1 MAAPAPAAASAATPD
16 PIDIARLQGLLGKDL
31 ESLPVTQVINSPP
44 PPPPPPRSAKSPV
57 PRTPGTHVTH
67 SHDHAGNLSL
77 AYSNSLSYS
86 QVDLGDTQADA
97 VLFGLTPSDRPAD
110 PVLMS
115 ASELDLEM
123 VRGTPEGSPRSRSR
137 SRSRSPSPSP
147 SPGDPAGHNP
157 LAHMPF
163 SSRMPMSLAQMFDVA
178 SSPRRPLA
186 GGTSLPPTP
195 SAAGATRLMARALS
209 RMPSSLLPPTALGE
223 EEEEED
229 HDDDDETTPMGS
241 PTQADAARLYVPMQ
255 ESQEAHERE
264 SRKRRHRG
272 RRNAPFGGSVSPV
285 VFSSSFAARPQ
296 ESEDEMLSDGEE
308 IRRRAD
314 RARRKGDE
322 EVKRLFMAVKGGRV
336 ENTGRARSEGAKTSV
351 RGGERPVGAAL
362 KRRQTKSASPAGED
376 TGDEEEEEAEAPAV
390 ALNVSTEEDDVSLPM
405 NQPRT
410 AARNAPENAPEKQRP
425 SAPQYTQLLPQAW
438 ESLHQVPIAAAIRR
452 TRPTPTALRHESSAL
467 SERPPSRGYA
477 AAASPPGS
485 AVADSQQLPPLPG
498 PPQKTWLRSLP
509 PFNIPSPPHRILPEF
524 VRETSGLVA
533 PEMTSSPAPLRTM
546 VPETSP
552 CRREEGG
559 GAAGKRK
566 RRLSPGEDRVPCSVE
581 ETRGFGAMEAAAGFL
596 SSRPEPDDVDMLEIV
611 ADVGAGRDLE
621 GMGVTP
627 RAGWVDSG
635 RGRRRSAKRVKV
647 TPKPADVARLGS
659 KSRPLIR
666 KTRSSGG
673 LGVVAAPDTPTPV
686 TAAAAAA
693 MDTDDDEADVLV
705 SRDPAFSLSVALPP
719 PPSSLAAV
727 APGRVFAL
735 FRDGRNSY
743 HPATVKGGDPYTG
756 TVRVVFDDGTED
768 LLERAYVRALDLRVG
783 DCVKVD
789 IKGMKKVTW
798 EVQGFADTAAEGT
811 YSDCRGHTTVLVKA
825 RKTAGAGEAS
835 EVQVTNMYLVKGMWK
850 EFDNRVYRGSL
861 SLSQVATPEGDC
873 GPPITPSKVH
883 GRTPVSASLGR
894 TLGGGLFAGMVFA
907 LSFGDKESVKK
918 AVTTKILQNGGRIVD
933 VGFEELFYDIDRPT
947 TTTTTASSSF
957 SSSDTTAAATSPIHF
972 TPRPETNHVGFT
984 AVIADAHSRRAKFLQ
999 ALALGLPCLAPRW
1012 IEDCCRRSNV
1022 VDWEHY
1028 LLPAGESRYLGTVRS
1043 RVLER
1048 YDARTAWMR
1057 VVVAKRERL
1066 LRGRGV
1072 VVVAG
1077 GGARACE
1084 RRKPYLFLTY
1094 ALGAARVARA
1104 VDLEGAQMV
1113 LEAGEKWDFVY
1124 VEAKDKEQAEKM
1136 WSGGGGGKGKVKVKV
1151 VDDEWVVQSLIL
1163 GRLIADD

>member
-1 MAAPAPAAASAATPD
+1 
-16 PIDIARLQGLLGKDL
+16 
-31 ESLPVTQVINSPP
+31 
-44 PPPPPPRSAKSPV
+44 
-57 PRTPGTHVTH
+57 
-67 SHDHAGNLSL
+67 
-77 AYSNSLSYS
+77 
-86 QVDLGDTQADA
+86 
-97 VLFGLTPSDRPAD
+97 
-110 PVLMS
+110 
-115 ASELDLEM
+115 
-123 VRGTPEGSPRSRSR
+123 
-137 SRSRSPSPSP
+137 
-147 SPGDPAGHNP
+147 
-157 LAHMPF
+157 
-163 SSRMPMSLAQMFDVA
+163 
-178 SSPRRPLA
+178 
-186 GGTSLPPTP
+186 
-195 SAAGATRLMARALS
+195 MARALS
-209 RMPSSLLPPTALGE
+209 RMPSSLLPPTVLGE
-223 EEEEED
+223 DEGED
-229 HDDDDETTPMGS
+229 DHHLDETTPIGS
-241 PTQADAARLYVPMQ
+241 PTQADGARAYVPMQ

-264 SRKRRHRG
+264 SRKRR
-272 RRNAPFGGSVSPV
+272 RNAPFAGSVSPV

-296 ESEDEMLSDGEE
+296 DSEDEMLSDGEE

-336 ENTGRARSEGAKTSV
+336 DRGKARARSEDAKTSE
-351 RGGERPVGAAL
+351 RGGGRPAAAL
-362 KRRQTKSASPAGED
+362 KRRQTKSASPASED
-376 TGDEEEEEAEAPAV
+376 TGDEEAPAV
-390 ALNVSTEEDDVSLPM
+390 ALNVSTVTAEEDDVSLPM
-405 NQPRT
+405 GRPRT
-410 AARNAPENAPEKQRP
+410 VAVAAAPENAP
-425 SAPQYTQLLPQAW
+425 APQYTQLLPQAW

-452 TRPTPTALRHESSAL
+452 TRPAPTAPRHDSSTL
-467 SERPPSRGYA
+467 SERPPSRGYTA
-477 AAASPPGS
+477 TAAASPP
-485 AVADSQQLPPLPG
+485 ADSQQLPPLPG
-498 PPQKTWLRSLP
+498 PQKTWLRSLP

-552 CRREEGG
+552 CRREEGAG
-559 GAAGKRK
+559 RAAGKRK
-566 RRLSPGEDRVPCSVE
+566 RRFSPGEDRVPCSVE

-611 ADVGAGRDLE
+611 ADVGAGRDPE
-621 GMGVTP
+621 GMGVTS
-627 RAGWVDSG
+627 RTGWVEGGG
-635 RGRRRSAKRVKV
+635 RRRRRRSAKRVKV

-659 KSRPLIR
+659 KSTPLIR
-666 KTRSSGG
+666 KTRSSVG
-673 LGVVAAPDTPTPV
+673 LGVAAVPDTPTPV
-686 TAAAAAA
+686 TAAAVAAAA

-705 SRDPAFSLSVALPP
+705 SRDPAFSLAAT
-719 PPSSLAAV
+719 AAV
-727 APGRVFAL
+727 VAPERVFAL
-735 FRDGRNSY
+735 FRDGKNSY

-825 RKTAGAGEAS
+825 RKTAGAVS
-835 EVQVTNMYLVKGMWK
+835 EVQVTSMYLVKGMWK
-850 EFDNRVYRGSL
+850 EFDTRVYRGSL
-861 SLSQVATPEGDC
+861 PLQVRNATTPEG
-873 GPPITPSKVH
+873 PPATPPKVH
-883 GRTPVSASLGR
+883 GRTPVSGSLGR

-933 VGFEELFYDIDRPT
+933 VGFEELFYDIDRPANT

-957 SSSDTTAAATSPIHF
+957 TSSSAATATSPIHF

-1012 IEDCCRRSNV
+1012 IEDCCRRSLV

-1084 RRKPYLFLTY
+1084 RRVWMSLFFF
-1094 ALGAARVARA
+1094 
-1104 VDLEGAQMV
+1104 EI
-1113 LEAGEKWDFVY
+1113 
-1124 VEAKDKEQAEKM
+1124 
-1136 WSGGGGGKGKVKVKV
+1136 GK
-1151 VDDEWVVQSLIL
+1151 
-1163 GRLIADD
+1163 